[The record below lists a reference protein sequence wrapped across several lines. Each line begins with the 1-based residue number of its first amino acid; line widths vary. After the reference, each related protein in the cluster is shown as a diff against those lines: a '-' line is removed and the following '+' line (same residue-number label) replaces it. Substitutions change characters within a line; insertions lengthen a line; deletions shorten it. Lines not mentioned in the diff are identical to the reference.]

1 MAERAMPVL
10 ALLSLGVVAF
20 QQVKL
25 GNYPPP
31 PAAFVGVAVVYSL
44 LAVLALAS
52 PQLAAAFG
60 AAVIIW
66 LVFAYRGQLSPA
78 STSKGGALPASQ

>member
-1 MAERAMPVL
+1 MERALPF
-10 ALLSLGVVAF
+10 LLLISLGVVAY

-31 PAAFVGVAVVYSL
+31 PSSFVGVAIVYSL
-44 LAVLALAS
+44 LSFLALAS

-60 AAVIIW
+60 FGVVIW
-66 LVFAYRGQLSPA
+66 LALAYQGPLSPA
-78 STSKGGALPASQ
+78 PQSTTSGGVAR